1 MEEIGRNIIRLES
14 VDSTNN
20 YTANRVRAGE
30 LRHGAVILAV
40 EQTQGRGQMGAVW
53 LTEPGMNLT
62 FSVYLDNVN
71 LSVERQFILTKIVS
85 LSLVDFL
92 NGRGVAAK
100 IKWPNDI
107 YVGKKKIA
115 GVLIENMLKGSLI
128 KKSIIGI
135 GLNTN
140 QKEFGDLSATSL
152 RLQTGD
158 HCSNDEALFSLIE
171 RLNKYL
177 QRIDDSGLNR
187 EYLDHLF
194 RMGEPASFEDDNGV
208 FEGTIIGVDTDGK
221 LCLDR
226 DSSVKK
232 YSLKE
237 IKFIL

>member
-40 EQTQGRGQMGAVW
+40 EQTQGKGQMGAVW
-53 LTEPGMNLT
+53 HTKPGMNLT
-62 FSVYLDNVN
+62 FSVFLDNVN

-85 LSLVDFL
+85 LALVDFL
-92 NGRGVAAK
+92 KSRGVEAK

-107 YVGKKKIA
+107 YVGKEKIA
-115 GVLIENMLKGSLI
+115 GVLIENTLKGTTV
-128 KKSIIGI
+128 KRSIVGI

-140 QKEFGDLSATSL
+140 QLKFGDYPATSL

-158 HCSNDEALFSLIE
+158 YCSNDEVLFSLIG
-171 RLNKYL
+171 RLNAWFQK
-177 QRIDDSGLNR
+177 IEDSGINR
-187 EYLDHLF
+187 EYLDQLF
-194 RMGEPASFEDDNGV
+194 RIGELASFEDANGI
-208 FEGTIIGVDTDGK
+208 FEGTIIGVEPDGK
-221 LCLDR
+221 LCIECN
-226 DSSVKK
+226 DSLRK

-237 IKFIL
+237 IRFIL